1 MRAEAASG
9 VSTEIDAARFLAD
22 HGSPVRA
29 LQAARAF
36 WGDPDIT
43 PETLAILSAFAAS
56 SVPGNLTGTN
66 RNRYRAWRQ
75 NALRVLIYASPD
87 LQTS

>member
-1 MRAEAASG
+1 VRRSYEGRHVTGTAITSYSADETAEQA
-9 VSTEIDAARFLAD
+9 LA
-22 HGSPVRA
+22 
-29 LQAARAF
+29 AARAF

-43 PETLAILSAFAAS
+43 PETLSILSAFAAS

-66 RNRYRAWRQ
+66 NNRYRAWRQ
-75 NALRVLIYASPD
+75 NALRILIYASPD